1 MKISFAEALRRARL
15 EKGLSQQQL
24 AACLF
29 VDRSSIASWETGRRV
44 PDVLMIAR
52 RSECLGVDVKSL
64 LESSEEDA
72 EKPVVIVVDD
82 DKIILS
88 GSMSVLEE
96 ALPGAEISGFINPNE
111 AVEFAARHQ
120 IALAFLDIEMGN
132 ISGMELCEKLL
143 KQNPRTNVIYLTA
156 YAEYSFDAWSTG
168 ACGFMLKP
176 LNKDDI
182 AFQLTRLR
190 YPVRGLK

>member
-96 ALPGAEISGFINPNE
+96 ALPGVEISGFINPNE

>member
-1 MKISFAEALRRARL
+1 M

-24 AACLF
+24 AARLF
-29 VDRSSIASWETGRRV
+29 VDRSSIAGWETGRRV

-52 RSECLGVDVKSL
+52 LSECLGVDVKSL
-64 LESSEEDA
+64 LELSEENA
-72 EKPVVIVVDD
+72 KKPVVIVVDD

-88 GSMSVLEE
+88 GSMAALEE
-96 ALPGAEISGFINPNE
+96 VLPNAEISGFINPNE
-111 AVEFAARHQ
+111 AVEFAARRQ
-120 IALAFLDIEMGN
+120 VSLAFLDIEMGN